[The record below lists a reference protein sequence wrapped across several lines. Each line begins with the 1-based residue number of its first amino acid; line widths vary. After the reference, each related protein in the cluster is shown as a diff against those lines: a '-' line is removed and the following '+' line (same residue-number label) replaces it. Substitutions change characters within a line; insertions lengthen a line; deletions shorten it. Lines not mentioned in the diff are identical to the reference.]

1 MFFYKMSE
9 TSRNR
14 RKGTSCS
21 SNTTELIDPDDSFSL
36 KCCCRIVGLL
46 FSFVGLVFSIP
57 MLVYITYSFPT
68 RVLEN
73 LLLFIVWIV
82 TLLWSIFGRVTVSIV
97 FIVIVAFVIGLV
109 VISFILCMEMGWDK
123 YWFNRKKKKKR
134 Q

>member
-1 MFFYKMSE
+1 
-9 TSRNR
+9 
-14 RKGTSCS
+14 
-21 SNTTELIDPDDSFSL
+21 
-36 KCCCRIVGLL
+36 
-46 FSFVGLVFSIP
+46 